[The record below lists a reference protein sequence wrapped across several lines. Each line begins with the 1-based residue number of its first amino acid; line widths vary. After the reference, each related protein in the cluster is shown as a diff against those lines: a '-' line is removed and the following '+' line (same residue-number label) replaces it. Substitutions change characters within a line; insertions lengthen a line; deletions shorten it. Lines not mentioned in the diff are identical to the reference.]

1 MSAGVFIWYTRASF
15 PEHGRVFRD
24 VCFWH
29 KADIQLLRGNVCFW
43 G

>member
-1 MSAGVFIWYTRASF
+1 MLHEL
-15 PEHGRVFRD
+15 EHAPLAIKNTKNGAN

-29 KADIQLLRGNVCFW
+29 KADIQLSPGNVCFW